1 MGNKLQKIGA
11 IGTLLFPVWV
21 LTGSILSFFFPEW
34 FIWFAGIWIT
44 YGLGFTMLG
53 MGITLLPQD
62 FRNVFQ
68 TPIPIVLGVA

>member
-1 MGNKLQKIGA
+1 MRNKLQKIGE
-11 IGTLLFPVWV
+11 IGTLLFPIWV
-21 LTGSILSFFFPEW
+21 LTGSVLSFFFPEW
-34 FIWFAGIWIT
+34 FTWFAGIWIT

-68 TPIPIVLGVA
+68 TPIPVFWE

>member
-1 MGNKLQKIGA
+1 MAVENLVFRKSCNQNLVGNKLQKIGA

-44 YGLGFTMLG
+44 TR
-53 MGITLLPQD
+53 TT
-62 FRNVFQ
+62 RNDDESCR
-68 TPIPIVLGVA
+68 